1 MNGQTSP
8 AKIKMLEGSLQC
20 FVCGLIGLLPVIGFP
35 LSVLALISYRRV
47 CVEQRGLWNAGQTYL
62 VWGFAFGAAGIVIS
76 LSVFGVVLFAALAGK
91 LF

>member
-1 MNGQTSP
+1 VTGHASS
-8 AKIKMLEGSLQC
+8 AKIKLLEGSLQC

-35 LSVLALISYRRV
+35 LSVLALMSYRRV

-62 VWGFAFGAAGIVIS
+62 VWGFVFGGAGIVIS
-76 LSVFGVVLFAALAGK
+76 LTIFGVVLFAALTGK